1 LRSSRRAAEFISGAR
16 RRISISCRATV
27 REVTQSVPDFEQRLS
42 NLQEQMER
50 LRPVPSSGDPDSA
63 EQRLALLTDQCAEI
77 VRRWAV
83 TSERHARAVSRFESQ
98 IAEWNDAGNKIQQDA
113 AARIQA
119 LEQLVQHEREDLRA
133 LHEEPVRQLHDQAA
147 SLTQVCIATASA
159 AQQHFE
165 RSEARLAAIEN
176 EFTRRMTT
184 LAGEIQAVVA
194 ELRTYRGQ
202 TPQVPQPSSPWSLE
216 GVTRLHSQ
224 MRKESV
230 TGDEAALVAPQVD
243 APVLAA
249 KPVAGLLPES
259 ASAITDRLDT
269 LERTLTERDASYR
282 ATEASLRETVER
294 AAPPMRMWGLAA
306 AALAVVVLGAAG
318 FAWKARSDVR
328 VARERVEQAER
339 DTRAATDA
347 AAREVAASRAQAA
360 EEIKAA
366 ASQAERARMIG
377 DVLAAPDLV
386 RYTLIGQSPLPTATA
401 RLYWSRSRGLVF
413 SGSRMAPA
421 PADSTYQVWLITR
434 GGAVSAASFAP
445 DAGGAATV
453 AIAPPR
459 VPRAVIGAMVTI
471 EPSAGSTSP
480 SDTAV
485 LVREPPPV

>member
-1 LRSSRRAAEFISGAR
+1 MASSRRSAEFISGAR

-83 TSERHARAVSRFESQ
+83 TSERHARAVSRLESQ
-98 IAEWNDAGNKIQQDA
+98 IAEWNDAGNKIQRDG

-119 LEQLVQHEREDLRA
+119 LEQLVQHERDDLRA

-194 ELRTYRGQ
+194 ELRTYRAP
-202 TPQVPQPSSPWSLE
+202 TPQVPQPSNPWSLE

-224 MRKESV
+224 MRKESA
-230 TGDEAALVAPQVD
+230 TGDEALAAPQVD
-243 APVLAA
+243 APALAA
-249 KPVAGLLPES
+249 KPGVGLLPES

-269 LERTLTERDASYR
+269 LERTLTERDASFR

-347 AAREVAASRAQAA
+347 AAREVAVSRAQAA

-366 ASQAERARMIG
+366 ASQAERARTIG

-386 RYTLIGQSPLPTATA
+386 RYNLIGQGALPTAAA

-434 GGAVSAASFAP
+434 GGPVSAASFAP

-459 VPRAVIGAMVTI
+459 APRAVIGAMVTI
-471 EPSAGSTSP
+471 EPSAGSTTP
-480 SDTAV
+480 SETAV